1 MMKAKRERPSLLTVA
16 RVGTVLV
23 DLESGVTLGAY
34 SSRAEPQRRTNE
46 EGTSVTDLPALVLNP
61 RTKPNRKE

>member
-1 MMKAKRERPSLLTVA
+1 MLKSKRERPNLLTVA

-34 SSRAEPQRRTNE
+34 SSRAEARPRQRE
-46 EGTSVTDLPALVLNP
+46 DDGIMDLPALVSDP
-61 RTKPNRKE
+61 KTKPNRKE